1 MVGFGSRWAMSA
13 GLVAGITV
21 AMLLSGGM
29 AHSGSGEAQPTAVA
43 QAGGPAASLAGNAF
57 SFASIDGGTI
67 NLADHRGA
75 PILVVNTA
83 SLCGFTPQYD
93 ELQALHDHYAARGLL
108 VLAVPSDDFR
118 QELANAEAV
127 KEFCTVNFDL
137 TLPMTDITSVK
148 GPGAH
153 PFYRWLAAEA
163 GFTPGWNFNKVLI
176 GPEGEVLGT
185 WGSAVKPMSQTIVA
199 KIEPML
205 K

>member
-1 MVGFGSRWAMSA
+1 MMWALGAKRFGQALA
-13 GLVAGITV
+13 ALTLGLVATAGPGAFAALAGT
-21 AMLLSGGM
+21 AE
-29 AHSGSGEAQPTAVA
+29 GEAQVIRISSAATAN
-43 QAGGPAASLAGNAF
+43 QF
-57 SFASIDGGTI
+57 SFTSIEGGTI
-67 NLADHRGA
+67 DLADHAGH

-93 ELQALHDHYAARGLL
+93 DLQALYDRYSGQGLM

-118 QELANAEAV
+118 QELASADAV
-127 KEFCTVNFDL
+127 KEFCAVNFDL

-153 PFYRWLAAEA
+153 PFYRWLAVEA

-176 GPEGEVLGT
+176 GPNGDVLGT
-185 WGSAVKPMSQTIVA
+185 WGSAVKPMSEAIVS
-199 KIEPML
+199 KIQPLL